1 MDGAVQLLAAIKKS
15 KNEWVPM
22 AVDVV
27 IRCINVF
34 VEYMNSVIDTELY
47 SRSIIE
53 WTKTSEYIFKQKD
66 EHRRV
71 AHDMAVEACK
81 TLNEICDRFGFA
93 HICNFDISDRQSVA
107 DFVGKTVYHI
117 YCHGIAKPRNFDEIL
132 EEALENETT
141 YDPINTDLLN
151 GEESAE

>member
-53 WTKTSEYIFKQKD
+53 WTKTS
-66 EHRRV
+66 
-71 AHDMAVEACK
+71 
-81 TLNEICDRFGFA
+81 
-93 HICNFDISDRQSVA
+93 DRQSVA
-107 DFVGKTVYHI
+107 DFVGETVYHT
-117 YCHGIAKPRNFDEIL
+117 YSNGIAKPRIS
-132 EEALENETT
+132 
-141 YDPINTDLLN
+141 NT
-151 GEESAE
+151 